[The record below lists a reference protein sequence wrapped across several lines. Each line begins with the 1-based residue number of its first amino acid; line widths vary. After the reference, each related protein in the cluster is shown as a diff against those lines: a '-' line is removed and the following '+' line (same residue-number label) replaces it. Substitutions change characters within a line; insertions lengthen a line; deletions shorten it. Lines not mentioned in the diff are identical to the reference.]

1 MKKNG
6 TKSVEILIEYS
17 HGENSGLTL
26 LAWYLVL
33 RHLSLHSGSG
43 IPASTDV
50 YQKKLL
56 NFTTK
61 NSDICIFKKDDIDCL
76 MAFNVGISQNL
87 RNYY

>member
-43 IPASTDV
+43 IPASTDA
-50 YQKKLL
+50 YQK
-56 NFTTK
+56 
-61 NSDICIFKKDDIDCL
+61 
-76 MAFNVGISQNL
+76 
-87 RNYY
+87 NY